1 MATKIKS
8 KSHFTVLIAV
18 LLAAIILCFCSCRS
32 SKQVVKESFITQSD
46 SIYLHHDSTAVQI
59 VSKKVETE
67 TGTEEVETTT
77 TTYDTKTTDKY
88 GTHPVISRT
97 TSTSKKGIKTN
108 KEETTSQAKQTV
120 NKDSAKVN
128 KKSDHKKEADKAKTE
143 TTVPKQISQ
152 LVWSIIALI
161 VILAIIF
168 IGWKFREKIKLLL
181 QKK

>member
-1 MATKIKS
+1 MKKYIIS
-8 KSHFTVLIAV
+8 FIAALA
-18 LLAAIILCFCSCRS
+18 LLSSCGS
-32 SKQVVKESFITQSD
+32 SKQVVKESLSTQTD
-46 SIYLHHDSTAVQI
+46 SVYLHHDSTAVQV

-67 TGTEEVETTT
+67 IGMEEVETTT
-77 TTYDTKTTDKY
+77 TTYDTKTTDKD
-88 GTHPVISRT
+88 GTHPVLSKT

-143 TTVPKQISQ
+143 TTVPKQISH

-161 VILAIIF
+161 AILAIIF
-168 IGWKFREKIKLLL
+168 ICWKFRKRIEQLFQNRIK
-181 QKK
+181 

>member
-1 MATKIKS
+1 MATEMKS
-8 KSHFTVLIAV
+8 KSYFTVLIAV
-18 LLAAIILCFCSCRS
+18 LLAAIILSFCSCGS
-32 SKQVVKESFITQSD
+32 SKQITKESLSTQSD
-46 SIYLHHDSTAVQI
+46 SIYLHHDSTAVQV
-59 VSKKVETE
+59 VSKKIETD

-77 TTYDTKTTDKY
+77 ITYDTKTTDKD
-88 GTHPVISRT
+88 GTHPVLSKI

-120 NKDSAKVN
+120 NKDSAKIN
-128 KKSDHKKEADKAKTE
+128 KKSEQKKEADKAKAE
-143 TTVPKQISQ
+143 TTVPKQIFH

-168 IGWKFREKIKLLL
+168 IGWKFRKKIKLLF